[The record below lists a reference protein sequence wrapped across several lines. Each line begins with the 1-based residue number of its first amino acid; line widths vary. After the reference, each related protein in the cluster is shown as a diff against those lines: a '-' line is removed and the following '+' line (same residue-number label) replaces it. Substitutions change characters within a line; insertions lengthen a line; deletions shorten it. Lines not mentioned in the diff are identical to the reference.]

1 MVCLSE
7 IAVFI
12 ILPGPPA
19 RNRNHFSVF
28 IKYFSK
34 NRREIFYK
42 QAALCYNGSMEK
54 QQKTKR
60 FYMHRISNLLNIQKI
75 VTIHYQELAK
85 GYVSE
90 EETHD
95 FWEIIYAD
103 KERAVVSEDGVR
115 IPLEQ
120 GEMIFIKPNQRH
132 FVESGK
138 REPNIFIVSFEC
150 RSESMAFF
158 RDKKFSVPENYR
170 YLLQNIMSEATETFV
185 IPDFDPGLK
194 KLEMRPHPNLGG
206 EQVIKNS
213 LELLLVY
220 LLRAASGQ
228 SAPQEFFISKI
239 SSSSDL
245 QDEIVRILSDR
256 LYDRF
261 ELDDLCARLH
271 YGKTYLCTFFREKTG
286 MSIYR
291 TYLKLKTD
299 ESKKL
304 IRQRCSFS
312 EIAEKLCFDSLSH
325 FNYIFKKYVGMT
337 PGEYKASIK

>member
-1 MVCLSE
+1 
-7 IAVFI
+7 
-12 ILPGPPA
+12 
-19 RNRNHFSVF
+19 
-28 IKYFSK
+28 
-34 NRREIFYK
+34 
-42 QAALCYNGSMEK
+42 
-54 QQKTKR
+54 
-60 FYMHRISNLLNIQKI
+60 MHRIANLLNVQKI
-75 VTIHYQELAK
+75 VTIHYQELSP

-95 FWEIIYAD
+95 FWEVIYAD
-103 KERAVVSEDGVR
+103 KEALFIVRDGER
-115 IPLEQ
+115 TPLLQ
-120 GEMIFIKPNQRH
+120 GEMVFIKPNQPH

-138 REPNIFIVSFEC
+138 KEPNIFIVSFEC
-150 RSESMAFF
+150 RSESMGFF
-158 RDKKFSVPENYR
+158 CDKKFPVPENYR

-185 IPDFDPGLK
+185 IPDFDPDLNR
-194 KLEMRPHPNLGG
+194 LELRQRPNLGG

-245 QDEIVRILSDR
+245 QDEIVRILSEH

-304 IRQRCSFS
+304 IRMRCTFS

-325 FNYIFKKYVGMT
+325 FNYVFKKYVGMT